1 MFNTKNSLLRKQTRK
16 FSSKRGNS
24 LRRTLTPITKNQYKR
39 DLAQTV
45 TLEEVHLIV
54 KRCADK
60 IRERGLHVVD
70 IFKPMRIGDNVD
82 DVRKLISCLLRETRA
97 QCDKELEK
105 LDIHIIVSAMKWALR
120 HCVTTIVPYQ
130 FYEEFVIFEQE
141 SDFDPDKGSFK
152 QFLCYLPKQNRDILV
167 ELFDICAQVTAESH
181 INNMP
186 VERLVKT
193 LALCILGDKD
203 KPLEGFE
210 GAYNEWTKCSQ
221 ACLHLFLAYLREKA
235 VSTELNPRLTVLI
248 DNYVEYRKKSVT
260 SVYFKASNSN
270 DRDDG
275 NDDNN
280 IQQPE
285 TSNNKPK
292 IFNRPRNRSIVTFA
306 EKTTEFK
313 TPVSILKVIREVPAR
328 KSEVNQQT
336 RSFTTLL
343 PNIMGNIKRKT
354 IIKSS
359 TIMTTA
365 EKKSAEEM
373 WEEFQDKGIGA
384 LSDDFIKLFFSLESR
399 AAEVKQFPSRTEKQW
414 GSFSKKGFQSI
425 YMEPLSET
433 KNNEKKSLLVKTS
446 SSMKNTNNDNEDGSS
461 NDLVR
466 NDSLRQTVAW
476 DSFSEK
482 GFEESDVLSLVSS
495 LGKKKFVKF
504 RSLRRTRSLS
514 PIKKLIALDLEEDWE
529 DWGII
534 DRREDLPITTHLA
547 IETIDEIFPY
557 VWMETTVEDE
567 GDKWGDWIF
576 IEPRNGLIHECE
588 WVMIEEKAQVSLEWE
603 KSFSYSKRRKLS
615 ALSTFSI
622 PWVRPGAVG
631 KKSRPAS
638 KASTRFSMAS
648 TIKRPVPAIMAM
660 FDRSRPDDQVFATNY
675 KFPPNAIKK
684 YKKEENESEEIKQM
698 GYEEGYEE
706 QMGYEEGYEEQMG
719 YEEGYEGGYEEG
731 YEKENYSEG
740 DWEGDEYAYSS
751 AKNSQYSEN
760 DYINQY
766 SQNDIP
772 QLPST
777 TKGYN
782 NFAQRQMMKQG
793 KLVPSQYQQQY
804 QQPLSTRDS
813 NYNDDGEGEGEDE
826 IIVEENA
833 DDMEPQIIVS
843 DRRGSEEYNRS
854 LYWAWSQKNIMW
866 KCSEAGKSFDGD
878 KGTKLLYERGIK
890 ALKMMKD
897 MFQSLC
903 LAVGMEE
910 EKKK

>member
-1 MFNTKNSLLRKQTRK
+1 MFNTKNSLLGKKTSK
-16 FSSKRGNS
+16 SSSKKGNS
-24 LRRTLTPITKNQYKR
+24 LRRTLTPTTKKQYQR

-60 IRERGLHVVD
+60 VRLHVVD
-70 IFKPMRIGDNVD
+70 IFKPMHIGDNAN
-82 DVRKLISCLLRETRA
+82 DVRRLIGCLLRETRA
-97 QCDKELEK
+97 QCDEELGK

-152 QFLCYLPKQNRDILV
+152 QFLRYLPNQNRDILV

-181 INNMP
+181 INNMSA
-186 VERLVKT
+186 ERLVKT
-193 LALCILGDKD
+193 LALCILGNQD

-210 GAYNEWTKCSQ
+210 EAYNEWSKCSQ

-235 VSTELNPRLTVLI
+235 VTTELNPRLTILI
-248 DNYVEYRKKSVT
+248 DNYVEDRKKSVT
-260 SVYFKASNSN
+260 SVYFKAPNNN

-275 NDDNN
+275 NYDNN
-280 IQQPE
+280 IQRPE
-285 TSNNKPK
+285 TLNNKSK
-292 IFNRPRNRSIVTFA
+292 IACKHIKKVNR
-306 EKTTEFK
+306 
-313 TPVSILKVIREVPAR
+313 
-328 KSEVNQQT
+328 QT

-343 PNIMGNIKRKT
+343 PDIMDNMKRKT
-354 IIKSS
+354 IIRPS
-359 TIMTTA
+359 TIMTVA

-373 WEEFQDKGIGA
+373 WVEFQDKGIGA

-399 AAEVKQFPSRTEKQW
+399 AAEVKLSPSRTEKQW
-414 GSFSKKGFQSI
+414 GSFSKKGFQSL
-425 YMEPLSET
+425 YLEPLSET
-433 KNNEKKSLLVKTS
+433 KNNEKE
-446 SSMKNTNNDNEDGSS
+446 NDSG
-461 NDLVR
+461 V
-466 NDSLRQTVAW
+466 SLRQTVVW

-495 LGKKKFVKF
+495 LGPETLISKKKFVKF

-514 PIKKLIALDLEEDWE
+514 PIKRLAALDLEEDWE
-529 DWGII
+529 DWDII

-576 IEPRNGLIHECE
+576 IEPRSGLIHECE
-588 WVMIEEKAQVSLEWE
+588 WVMIEEKAQVFSEWE
-603 KSFSYSKRRKLS
+603 KSFSYSRRRKLS

-622 PWVRPGAVG
+622 PWVRPGAAG
-631 KKSRPAS
+631 KKSRPVS
-638 KASTRFSMAS
+638 KASTRFSVAS
-648 TIKRPVPAIMAM
+648 TIRRPVPAIMAM

-706 QMGYEEGYEEQMG
+706 GYKED
-719 YEEGYEGGYEEG
+719 

-740 DWEGDEYAYSS
+740 YWEEDEYAQYYPSKESS

-760 DYINQY
+760 GYINQY

-772 QLPST
+772 QLPSI

-793 KLVPSQYQQQY
+793 ELVPSHYQQQH
-804 QQPLSTRDS
+804 QQPL
-813 NYNDDGEGEGEDE
+813 
-826 IIVEENA
+826 
-833 DDMEPQIIVS
+833 
-843 DRRGSEEYNRS
+843 S